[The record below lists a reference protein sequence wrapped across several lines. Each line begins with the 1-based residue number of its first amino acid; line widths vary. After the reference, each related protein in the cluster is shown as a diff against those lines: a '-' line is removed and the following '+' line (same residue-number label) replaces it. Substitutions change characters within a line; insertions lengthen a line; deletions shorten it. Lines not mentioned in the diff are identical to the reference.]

1 MIIISSI
8 YVDICQIN
16 FLIIVVPYLNTLYTD
31 ESAPNLYYPSNS
43 IAIKGVL
50 NKGLESLS
58 KVLLDQALGQVIASV
73 WRYPKVIFAELNSKY
88 DVQKL
93 LKVSVCLIFK

>member
-1 MIIISSI
+1 MLRLC
-8 YVDICQIN
+8 V
-16 FLIIVVPYLNTLYTD
+16 TD
-31 ESAPNLYYPSNS
+31 ENSPNLYFPGNS

-58 KVLLDQALGQVIASV
+58 KVMLDQALGQVIASV
-73 WRYPKVIFAELNSKY
+73 WRYQQVIFAELNSKS

-93 LKVSVCLIFK
+93 LKVSVLVGFLNGKLTMPKVE